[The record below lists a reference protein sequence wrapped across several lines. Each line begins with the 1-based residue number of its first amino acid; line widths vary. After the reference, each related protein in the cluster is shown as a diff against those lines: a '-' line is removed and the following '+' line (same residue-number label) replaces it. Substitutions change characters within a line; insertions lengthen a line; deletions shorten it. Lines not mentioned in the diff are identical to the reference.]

1 MKMRIKLRI
10 ADVVAILS
18 LAVVILV
25 AVIIGAN
32 LQDVVNDLNLSA
44 ISSEA
49 ASTANTV
56 FSNFWTGM
64 VLASIGIIV
73 AAAVGLIAIVIGS
86 IGGSGGE

>member
-10 ADVVAILS
+10 ADVIGILTLS
-18 LAVVILV
+18 VVILIAIV
-25 AVIIGAN
+25 IGAN

-49 ASTANTV
+49 ASTASTV

-73 AAAVGLIAIVIGS
+73 AAAVGLIALVLGS
-86 IGGSGGE
+86 FSPPGE

>member
-1 MKMRIKLRI
+1 MRNKLRI
-10 ADVVAILS
+10 SEVVGILT
-18 LAVVILV
+18 LAVVILI

-49 ASTANTV
+49 ASTASTV

-73 AAAVGLIAIVIGS
+73 AAAVGLIALVLGS
-86 IGGSGGE
+86 FSPPGE

>member
-1 MKMRIKLRI
+1 MKMRNKLRI
-10 ADVVAILS
+10 ADVIAILS
-18 LAVVILV
+18 LSVVILV

-49 ASTANTV
+49 ASTASTV

-86 IGGSGGE
+86 LRTGG

>member
-1 MKMRIKLRI
+1 MRIKLRI

-86 IGGSGGE
+86 LGGGGGG